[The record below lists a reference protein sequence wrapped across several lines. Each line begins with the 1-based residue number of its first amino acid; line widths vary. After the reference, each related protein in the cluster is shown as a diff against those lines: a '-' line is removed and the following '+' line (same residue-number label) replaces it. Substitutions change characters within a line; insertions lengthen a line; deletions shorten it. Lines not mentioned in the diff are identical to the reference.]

1 MALAEH
7 THSDSETNEQLQ
19 RILADSDF
27 QSAPQLTT
35 LLTYLVEKALT
46 GQVEE
51 LTATAIAQAVFRR
64 DDSFDSQ
71 TDTIVRVEASRL
83 RRRLAQYYQG
93 NGLSDPL
100 LIDIPKGAYTTRFSE
115 PATPTS
121 ESESGPAPQITGHA
135 EPAVI
140 AKAAAPASQPAR
152 KWVALLSLGLLLA
165 LLLWQLGDGEK
176 PGPAVSSKPF
186 IMVMPMVHQGS
197 GIDQK
202 VVDRSLEAVISKL
215 AKLND
220 VSVMAYRSSMKLAAD
235 KLTLSSLRADHGVT
249 HILDGRLDVDKNE
262 VRALIAIVDT
272 SSGEAI
278 WSELVTGKLSAL
290 FDFEDLMS
298 DRIASALSVT
308 LDPDQNERIY
318 LRHSS
323 NLEALELFRY
333 AIRAIYPPDKER
345 IAAAR
350 DLFQRV
356 TELDPNFAGGH
367 AGLSLAYSYGVL
379 FESSSA
385 PQKDLEQAIVHAE
398 KAVAVDPGFGMG
410 VAMLGVAHTLMG
422 DSELGLSYT
431 RRAIGLEP
439 GEPLSHQWL
448 ALSLI
453 RSGRPQEGIAA
464 IQEALRLDP
473 RDPQMPYLCI
483 LGMLHFAVGDNRQAI
498 MAFEEDQSRGIR
510 RGPYV
515 YALQAAAY
523 TELGDEKTARTL
535 IPALN
540 ADLIAQAFPVEHWLG
555 GMLVADERR
564 EQTLSNL
571 YRMGMLRP
579 EQRQTASVIDRTQ
592 LSIDKLTHPD

>member
-1 MALAEH
+1 MNLAEQAQ
-7 THSDSETNEQLQ
+7 SSSEVEEQLQ
-19 RILADSDF
+19 RILADPSF
-27 QSAPQLTT
+27 QSAPKLSA
-35 LLTYLVEKALT
+35 LLCYLVERTQAGQIDDLKA
-46 GQVEE
+46 V
-51 LTATAIAQAVFRR
+51 AIAQAVFGR
-64 DDSFDSQ
+64 DDSFDAQ
-71 TDTIVRVEASRL
+71 TDTIVRVEAGRL
-83 RRRLAQYYQG
+83 RRRLAQYYAA
-93 NGLSDPL
+93 NGLNDPL
-100 LIDIPKGAYTTRFSE
+100 VIDIPKGAYTTTFSD
-115 PATPTS
+115 PATPES

-135 EPAVI
+135 VTAKPA
-140 AKAAAPASQPAR
+140 ATASQPAR

-165 LLLWQLGDGEK
+165 LALWQFGDAEK
-176 PGPAVSSKPF
+176 SAPAAASKPF
-186 IMVMPMVHQGS
+186 VMVMPMDHQGT

-202 VVDRSLEAVISKL
+202 VVERSLEAVISKL

-220 VSVMAYRSSMKLAAD
+220 ISVMAYRSSMKLAAD
-235 KLTLSSLRADHGVT
+235 KLTLSSLRKDHGVT

-262 VRALIAIVDT
+262 VRALIAVVDT

-298 DRIASALSVT
+298 GRIATALSVT
-308 LDPDQNERIY
+308 LDPDQNERLY

-345 IAAAR
+345 ISAAR

-356 TELDPNFAGGH
+356 TELDPDFAGGH

-385 PQKDLEQAIVHAE
+385 PQQDLEQAIVHAE
-398 KAVAVDPGFGMG
+398 KAMAVDPSFGMG
-410 VAMLGVAHTLMG
+410 VAMLGVAHTLKG
-422 DSELGLSYT
+422 DTEMGLSYT

-448 ALSLI
+448 ALTLI
-453 RSGRPQEGIAA
+453 RVGRPQEGIAA
-464 IQEALRLDP
+464 IHEALRLDP

-483 LGMLHFAVGDNRQAI
+483 LGMLHFAVGENRQAI
-498 MAFEEDQSRGIR
+498 MAFEEDQLRGIR

-515 YALQAAAY
+515 YAMQAAAY
-523 TELGDEKTARTL
+523 AELGDVKDARAL

-540 ADLIAQAFPVEHWLG
+540 ADLISQAFPVEHWLG
-555 GMLVADERR
+555 GMLTNQ
-564 EQTLSNL
+564 EQLQQALSDL
-571 YRMGMLRP
+571 YRLGMLRP
-579 EQRQTASVIDRTQ
+579 EQRQSTGRD
-592 LSIDKLTHPD
+592 